1 MGGAEKAKERA
12 KALTAIEIQAAE
24 ERNARLKELRAG
36 SFGQGIGRAAD
47 DYLTNMVTAMEQGR
61 QAFDSVISNMGT
73 ALDNFVKTGKLSFK
87 DLAGSIIRDL
97 IAIQLKASATGL
109 FSMLVKGIFGV
120 ATGGTSIITDAA
132 ISAAVPKRAAGGP
145 VSAGVTH
152 MVGEN
157 GPELFTPSGSGTIIP
172 NHSLGGAGGT
182 TNVTNNYINA
192 IDTKSFE
199 QRLLGSANA
208 IWAAN
213 TYANKSLAVG
223 RGRS

>member
-1 MGGAEKAKERA
+1 
-12 KALTAIEIQAAE
+12 
-24 ERNARLKELRAG
+24 
-36 SFGQGIGRAAD
+36 
-47 DYLTNMVTAMEQGR
+47 
-61 QAFDSVISNMGT
+61 MGT

-109 FSMLVKGIFGV
+109 FSMLVKTMFSV
-120 ATGGTSIITDAA
+120 ATGGTSTVADIAMGA
-132 ISAAVPKRAAGGP
+132 PKAAGGP
-145 VSAGVTH
+145 VDAGVTH
-152 MVGEN
+152 LVGEN

-172 NHSLGGAGGT
+172 NHALGGAGGT